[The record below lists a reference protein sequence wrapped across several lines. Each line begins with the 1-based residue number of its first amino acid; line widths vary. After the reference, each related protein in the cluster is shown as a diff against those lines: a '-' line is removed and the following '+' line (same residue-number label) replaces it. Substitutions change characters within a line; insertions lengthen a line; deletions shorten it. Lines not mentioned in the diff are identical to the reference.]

1 MGTAVRFDN
10 QPVTKQGSMSATNLT
25 RSARVEATRPN
36 ILLVPRS
43 YLIEETGMLEAA
55 PVADLI
61 PAWNPLWL
69 RTAERQI
76 NPPIDG
82 YQDEIALLCTA

>member
-1 MGTAVRFDN
+1 M
-10 QPVTKQGSMSATNLT
+10 
-25 RSARVEATRPN
+25 
-36 ILLVPRS
+36 
-43 YLIEETGMLEAA
+43 EETGMLEAA
-55 PVADLI
+55 RVTNLI

-69 RTAERQI
+69 RRAERQI